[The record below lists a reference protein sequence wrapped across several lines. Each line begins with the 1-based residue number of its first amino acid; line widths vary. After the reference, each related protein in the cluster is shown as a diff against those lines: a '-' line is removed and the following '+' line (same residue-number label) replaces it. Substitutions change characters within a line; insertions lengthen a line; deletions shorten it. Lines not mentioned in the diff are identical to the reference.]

1 MEFSCM
7 GRLMCDLG
15 VAARVVH
22 GNKILLVQEARGR
35 YSGCWGLP
43 KGHVEAGES
52 PEQAVL
58 RELVEETEVEGVV
71 LGLAAVRTALKKEDP
86 AVFLCYDVSG
96 KTTTIIDQSEE
107 ISAAGWYSLTELN
120 QLAWVSETMQQLAI
134 DGLSQRKTMEATNG
148 LTLRNTPYAVY
159 RSNRNLAANTGVPL

>member
-1 MEFSCM
+1 M

-22 GNKILLVQEARGR
+22 DNKILLVQEARGR
-35 YSGCWGLP
+35 YLGCWGLP
-43 KGHVEAGES
+43 KGHVETGES

-58 RELVEETEVEGVV
+58 RELVEETEVKGVV
-71 LGLAAVRTALKKEDP
+71 LGLAAVRTALKKDDP

-96 KTTTIIDQSEE
+96 NTSTIIDQSEE

-134 DGLSQRKTMEATNG
+134 DGLSQRKTMEASNG
-148 LTLRNTPYAVY
+148 LTHRNTPYAVY
-159 RSNRNLAANTGVPL
+159 RSNRNLAANTGAPL